1 MTTKNENQVTDL
13 PVNAE
18 SFGKPDSALA
28 SNPYLEHFSTT
39 VLGEEGEDYYEPP
52 ISFSGLAKLL
62 RVNPQHSRLPSL
74 VANWVVK
81 RMKPNDLISRESV
94 RRVVME
100 YCAMGN
106 ATVDLVRDRSD
117 TKRVIAARHRP
128 VINIRKLRRKKEQFG
143 ELNDGKITPLKVGSI
158 VHIKEYDLMQSIY
171 GVPFWIGALQSILL
185 GEDIRLFPRRFF
197 GNGAHAK
204 QAVITTGLGANDRK
218 AVDSQISETRNN
230 GQFKTIVLHMGKGK
244 ADDLIKFIDFAENAS
259 KIEYGKLSSMTAT
272 DVLEAWGVPPE
283 LAGQMPD
290 GPGSSRDLDKIERV
304 FDSTIIVPIQQLVAE
319 TINPFLPA
327 EHQLAFDDFVMSEE
341 SAATD

>member
-1 MTTKNENQVTDL
+1 MTTKNKEQDAEL
-13 PVNAE
+13 PVNAG
-18 SFGKPDSALA
+18 SFGKADSALA
-28 SNPYLEHFSTT
+28 DNPYLEHFSTT
-39 VLGEEGEDYYEPP
+39 ILGEEGEDYYEPP

-81 RMKPNDLISRESV
+81 RMKLNDLISRESV

-106 ATVDLVRDRSD
+106 AVVELERNRR
-117 TKRVIAARHRP
+117 KEVISASHRP

-143 ELNDGKITPLKVGSI
+143 ELTDGKITPLKIGSI
-158 VHIKEYDLMQSIY
+158 VHIKEYDLMQSVY

-204 QAVITTGLGANDRK
+204 QAVITTGLGSNDRK

-319 TINPFLPA
+319 TINPFLPPI
-327 EHQLAFDDFVMSEE
+327 HQLAFDDFEMSEE
-341 SAATD
+341 LADSE